1 MQIIPTMFYVLFV
14 PHNYTSMP
22 RSSTKSKLE
31 TATEALNEVVTPQQ
45 TTPINPTPVGS
56 NSVGSPQAIASFT
69 PSDYVATN
77 LFADSSSLPRT
88 TKQEAD
94 KAIQSISE
102 KRETLRLVGANLALN
117 TDAYKV
123 GSLNEKMN
131 QASITY
137 QIDGVNTQSKMVALE
152 GANVNL
158 QIAGSKLNQTL
169 EKLNHQNIELH
180 GLQGETPLR
189 QRYWEAKLS
198 LIESRISQVE
208 LAKFTLDSKIGT
220 LEAEAEHIE

>member
-1 MQIIPTMFYVLFV
+1 
-14 PHNYTSMP
+14 MP

-31 TATEALNEVVTPQQ
+31 SATEALNEAVGSPQSEQ
-45 TTPINPTPVGS
+45 PQPTTPINTGA
-56 NSVGSPQAIASFT
+56 PQAISTFT
-69 PSDYVATN
+69 PSDYTASN
-77 LFADSSSLPRT
+77 LFSDSSTLPRT
-88 TKQEAD
+88 TKQAAD
-94 KAIQSISE
+94 HQIQAISE
-102 KRETLRLVGANLALN
+102 KRETLRLIGANLALN
-117 TDAYKV
+117 TDCFKV
-123 GSLNEKMN
+123 GSLSEKMN

-137 QIDGVNTQSKMVALE
+137 QIDGINTQSKMVALE

-198 LIESRISQVE
+198 LIESRISQV
-208 LAKFTLDSKIGT
+208 
-220 LEAEAEHIE
+220 

>member
-1 MQIIPTMFYVLFV
+1 
-14 PHNYTSMP
+14 MP
-22 RSSTKSKLE
+22 RTKSKLE

-45 TTPINPTPVGS
+45 TTPINPTPVSS
-56 NSVGSPQAIASFT
+56 NTAPQAIATFS
-69 PSDYVATN
+69 PSDYTASD
-77 LFADSSSLPRT
+77 LFSDSSTLPRT
-88 TKQEAD
+88 SKQAAD
-94 KAIQSISE
+94 QAIQAISE
-102 KRETLRLVGANLALN
+102 KRETLRLIGANLALN
-117 TDAYKV
+117 TDCFKV
-123 GSLNEKMN
+123 GSLNEKMT

-169 EKLNHQNIELH
+169 EKLNHQNIELV
-180 GLQGETPLR
+180 GLQQETPLR

-208 LAKFTLDSKIGT
+208 LAKFTLDSKIGAI
-220 LEAEAEHIE
+220 EAEAESID

>member
-1 MQIIPTMFYVLFV
+1 
-14 PHNYTSMP
+14 MP
-22 RSSTKSKLE
+22 RTKSKLE

-45 TTPINPTPVGS
+45 TTPINPTPVSS
-56 NSVGSPQAIASFT
+56 NTAPQAIATFS
-69 PSDYVATN
+69 PSDYTASD
-77 LFADSSSLPRT
+77 LFSDSSTLPRT
-88 TKQEAD
+88 SKQAAD
-94 KAIQSISE
+94 QAIQAISE
-102 KRETLRLVGANLALN
+102 KRETLRLIGANLALN
-117 TDAYKV
+117 TDCFKV
-123 GSLNEKMN
+123 GSLNEKMT

-169 EKLNHQNIELH
+169 EKLNHQNIELA

-208 LAKFTLDSKIGT
+208 LAKFTLDSKIGAI
-220 LEAEAEHIE
+220 EAEAESID

>member
-1 MQIIPTMFYVLFV
+1 
-14 PHNYTSMP
+14 MP

-31 TATEALNEVVTPQQ
+31 SATEALNEVVTPQP
-45 TTPINPTPVGS
+45 TTTINPTPVSS
-56 NSVGSPQAIASFT
+56 NTAPQIATFNPTSYT
-69 PSDYVATN
+69 ATN

-88 TKQEAD
+88 SKQEAD

-102 KRETLRLVGANLALN
+102 KRETLKLIGANLALN
-117 TDAYKV
+117 TDCFKV
-123 GSLNEKMN
+123 GSLSEKMN

-137 QIDGVNTQSKMVALE
+137 QIDGINTQSKMVALE

-158 QIAGSKLNQTL
+158 QIAGSKLNQTQ
-169 EKLNHQNIELH
+169 EKLNHQNIELE
-180 GLQGETPLR
+180 GLKQETPLR

-208 LAKFTLDSKIGT
+208 LAKFTLDSKIGAI
-220 LEAEAEHIE
+220 EAEAESIE

>member
-1 MQIIPTMFYVLFV
+1 
-14 PHNYTSMP
+14 MP

-31 TATEALNEVVTPQQ
+31 SATEALNEALPVTPQQ
-45 TTPINPTPVGS
+45 PTIPINPSPVGS
-56 NSVGSPQAIASFT
+56 NTVGSPQAISTFT
-69 PSDYVATN
+69 PSDYVASN
-77 LFADSSSLPRT
+77 LFSDSSTLPRT
-88 TKQEAD
+88 SKQAAD
-94 KAIQSISE
+94 QVIQAISE
-102 KRETLRLVGANLALN
+102 KRETLRLIGANLQLN
-117 TDAYKV
+117 TDCFKV

-137 QIDGVNTQSKMVALE
+137 QIDGTNTQSKMVALE

-158 QIAGSKLNQTL
+158 LIAQSKLNQVQ
-169 EKLNHQNIELH
+169 EKLNHQNIELV

-208 LAKFTLDSKIGT
+208 LAKFTLDSKIGMI
-220 LEAEAEHIE
+220 EAEAESID